1 MVHKFFDVTDS
12 RNDQGKDDETLHKTV
27 YLGNSNLKENHM
39 RIGIIIG
46 RIGGVDGVALE
57 TEKWIK
63 VLEML
68 GHEVFIISG
77 EFESWQMDYKH
88 HSLFPALSFFSAE
101 AEWEQRKAFFEPD
114 EDPGPLL
121 EHVDRWSDM
130 IAKTLLQWVKDKQ
143 IEVILSENASALPC
157 QLSMGVA
164 IKKLINYTALP
175 IVTHDHDFHWERGER
190 YMSVHPEVNR
200 FVNDNFPLLLT
211 DVRHAVIN
219 TFGVETFKNRF
230 GIDALLV
237 PNVMDFNR
245 PYGVPTPENQFF
257 LRDVGVKKGEI
268 ALLQVTRIVRRKGIE
283 TAISLL
289 DKLQDTKLK
298 LVITGN
304 HNDDENQEYYN
315 ELIDQIHDLNLS
327 RQVIFAHHKVLD
339 HKDLSDVYAHG
350 RACTYFSTYEGFG
363 NAFVECVLAKK
374 PIFVNNYK
382 PVYMQDIGSKG
393 FETVMIEDSE
403 LTDEKVHQMSD
414 IIYDPERCREI
425 GAFNFEVGK
434 KHFSF
439 EVLEE
444 KLSQLFTF

>member
-1 MVHKFFDVTDS
+1 MK
-12 RNDQGKDDETLHKTV
+12 
-27 YLGNSNLKENHM
+27 
-39 RIGIIIG
+39 IGIIIG

-57 TEKWIK
+57 TEKWIDILK
-63 VLEML
+63 KL

-77 EFESWQMDYKH
+77 EFESWQMDYQRH
-88 HSLFPALSFFSAE
+88 TLFPALSFFSAE

-114 EDPGPLL
+114 EDPNLL
-121 EHVDRWSDM
+121 LDHVEKWSDM
-130 IAKTLLQWVKDKQ
+130 IEKRLLEWVKNKKID
-143 IEVILSENASALPC
+143 IILSENASALPC

-164 IKKLINYTALP
+164 IKKLVKRTGLP

-190 YMSVHPEVNR
+190 YLSAHPEVNQY
-200 FVNDNFPLLLT
+200 VDDNFPLLLPH
-211 DVRHAVIN
+211 VKHAVIN

-245 PYGVPTPENQFF
+245 NYGIPTPENQFF
-257 LRDVGVKKGEI
+257 LRDVGVKADEI

-283 TAISLL
+283 TAISLIEKL
-289 DKLQDTKLK
+289 NDKKLK

-304 HNDDENQEYYN
+304 NNDDENKEYYN

-327 RQVIFAHHKVLD
+327 RQIIFASHKVLD

-363 NAFVECVLAKK
+363 NAFVESILAKK

-382 PVYMQDIGSKG
+382 PVYMQDIGNKG
-393 FETVMIEDSE
+393 FDTVMIEDSN
-403 LTDEKVHQMSD
+403 LTNEKIQQMAD
-414 IIYDPERCREI
+414 IIYDPKRCKEI
-425 GAFNFEVGK
+425 GEYNFKVGK
-434 KHFSF
+434 KHFSY
-439 EVLEE
+439 EVLEQ
-444 KLSQLFTF
+444 KLIDLFTF

>member
-1 MVHKFFDVTDS
+1 
-12 RNDQGKDDETLHKTV
+12 
-27 YLGNSNLKENHM
+27 M

-57 TEKWIK
+57 TEKWIDILK
-63 VLEML
+63 KL
-68 GHEVFIISG
+68 GHEVFILSG
-77 EFESWQMDYKH
+77 EFESWKMDRKH
-88 HSLFPALSFFSAE
+88 HTLFPALSFFSAE
-101 AEWEQRKAFFEPD
+101 ADWEQRKAFFEPD
-114 EDPGPLL
+114 EDPFPLL
-121 EHVDRWSDM
+121 EHVERWSDM
-130 IAKTLLQWVKDKQ
+130 IEERMLRWVKDKK

-164 IKKLINYTALP
+164 IKKLIQRTGLP

-190 YMSVHPEVNR
+190 YMSIHPEINQY
-200 FVNDNFPLLLT
+200 VNDNFPLLLPG
-211 DVRHAVIN
+211 VRHAVIN

-230 GIDALLV
+230 DIDALLV

-245 PYGVPTPENQFF
+245 AYGIPTPENEFF
-257 LRDVGVKKGEI
+257 LKDVGVREGEI

-283 TAISLL
+283 TAISLM
-289 DKLQDTKLK
+289 DKLDDKKLK

-304 HNDDENQEYYN
+304 NHDDENKEYYN

-327 RQVIFAHHKVLD
+327 RQVIFASHKVLD

-382 PVYMQDIGSKG
+382 PVYMQDIGNKG
-393 FETVMIEDSE
+393 FETVMIEDSI
-403 LTDEKVHQMSD
+403 LTDEKVRQMAE
-414 IIYDPERCREI
+414 IIYNPQRCREI
-425 GAFNFEVGK
+425 GEYNFEIGK
-434 KHFSF
+434 KHFSY

-444 KLSQLFTF
+444 KLNTLFTF

>member
-1 MVHKFFDVTDS
+1 
-12 RNDQGKDDETLHKTV
+12 
-27 YLGNSNLKENHM
+27 M

-57 TEKWIK
+57 TEKWIDILK
-63 VLEML
+63 KL
-68 GHEVFIISG
+68 GHEVFIMSG
-77 EFESWQMDYKH
+77 EFESWKMDRKH
-88 HSLFPALSFFSAE
+88 HTLFPALSFFSAE

-114 EDPGPLL
+114 EDPNPLL
-121 EHVDRWSDM
+121 EHIERWSDM
-130 IAKTLLQWVKDKQ
+130 IEKRLLRWVKAKK

-164 IKKLINYTALP
+164 IKKLIKRTGLP

-190 YMSVHPEVNR
+190 YMSVHPEVNQY
-200 FVNDNFPLLLT
+200 VDENFPLLLP

-230 GIDALLV
+230 GRKALLV

-245 PYGVPTPENQFF
+245 PYGIPTPENEFF
-257 LRDVGVKKGEI
+257 LRDVGVREGEI

-283 TAISLL
+283 TAISLI
-289 DKLQDTKLK
+289 DKLNDDKLK

-304 HNDDENQEYYN
+304 NHDDENKEYFN

-327 RQVIFAHHKVLD
+327 RQVIFASHKVLD

-382 PVYMQDIGSKG
+382 PVYMQDIGNKG
-393 FETVMIEDSE
+393 FETVMIEDSH
-403 LTDEKVHQMSD
+403 LTDEKVKQMAE
-414 IIYDPERCREI
+414 IIYDPVRCREI
-425 GAFNFEVGK
+425 GEYNFEVGK
-434 KHFSF
+434 KHFSY

-444 KLSQLFTF
+444 KLNMLFTF

>member
-1 MVHKFFDVTDS
+1 
-12 RNDQGKDDETLHKTV
+12 
-27 YLGNSNLKENHM
+27 M

-57 TEKWIK
+57 TEKWID
-63 VLEML
+63 VLKKL
-68 GHEVFIISG
+68 GHEVFIMSG
-77 EFESWQMDYKH
+77 EFESWKMDRKH
-88 HSLFPALSFFSAE
+88 HTLFPALSFFSAE

-114 EDPGPLL
+114 EDPNPLL
-121 EHVDRWSDM
+121 EHIERWSDM
-130 IAKTLLQWVKDKQ
+130 IEKRLLRWVKAKK

-164 IKKLINYTALP
+164 IKKLIKRTCLP

-190 YMSVHPEVNR
+190 YMSVHPEVNHY
-200 FVNDNFPLLLT
+200 VDENFPLLLP

-230 GIDALLV
+230 GRKALLV
-237 PNVMDFNR
+237 PNVMDFSR
-245 PYGVPTPENQFF
+245 PYGIPTPENEFF
-257 LRDVGVKKGEI
+257 LRDVGVREGEI

-283 TAISLL
+283 TAISLI
-289 DKLQDTKLK
+289 DKLNDDKLK

-304 HNDDENQEYYN
+304 NHDDENKEYFN

-327 RQVIFAHHKVLD
+327 RQVIFASHKVLD

-382 PVYMQDIGSKG
+382 PVYMQDIGNKG
-393 FETVMIEDSE
+393 FETVMIEDSH
-403 LTDEKVHQMSD
+403 LTDEKVKQMAE
-414 IIYDPERCREI
+414 IIYDPVRCREI
-425 GAFNFEVGK
+425 GEYNFEVGK
-434 KHFSF
+434 KYFSY
-439 EVLEE
+439 EVLEQ
-444 KLSQLFTF
+444 KLNTLFTF

>member
-1 MVHKFFDVTDS
+1 
-12 RNDQGKDDETLHKTV
+12 
-27 YLGNSNLKENHM
+27 M

-57 TEKWIK
+57 TEKWIDILK
-63 VLEML
+63 KL
-68 GHEVFIISG
+68 GHEVFIMSG
-77 EFESWQMDYKH
+77 EFESWKMDRKH
-88 HSLFPALSFFSAE
+88 DTLFPALSFFSAE

-114 EDPGPLL
+114 EDPNPLL
-121 EHVDRWSDM
+121 EHIERWSDM
-130 IAKTLLQWVKDKQ
+130 IEKRLLRWVKAKK

-164 IKKLINYTALP
+164 IKKLIKRTGLP

-190 YMSVHPEVNR
+190 YMSVHPEVNQY
-200 FVNDNFPLLLT
+200 VDENFPLLLP

-230 GIDALLV
+230 GIEALLV

-245 PYGVPTPENQFF
+245 PYGIPTPENEFF
-257 LRDVGVKKGEI
+257 LRDVGVREGEI

-283 TAISLL
+283 TAISLI
-289 DKLQDTKLK
+289 DKLNDDKLK

-304 HNDDENQEYYN
+304 NHDDENKEYFN

-327 RQVIFAHHKVLD
+327 RQVIFASHKVLD

-382 PVYMQDIGSKG
+382 PVYMQDIGNKG
-393 FETVMIEDSE
+393 FETVMIEDSH
-403 LTDEKVHQMSD
+403 LTDEKVKQMAE
-414 IIYDPERCREI
+414 IIYDPVRCREI
-425 GAFNFEVGK
+425 GEYNFEVGK
-434 KHFSF
+434 KHFSY

-444 KLSQLFTF
+444 KLNTLFTF